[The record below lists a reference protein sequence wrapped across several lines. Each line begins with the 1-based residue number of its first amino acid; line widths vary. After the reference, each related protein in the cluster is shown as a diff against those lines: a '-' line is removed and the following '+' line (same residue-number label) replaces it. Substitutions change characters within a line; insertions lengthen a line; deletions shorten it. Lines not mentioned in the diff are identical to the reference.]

1 MVLGLLRIR
10 LRFVA
15 HSRKEKRALVKSVVE
30 RLRHRYNA
38 AVSEAGDLDAFDL
51 ATIAVACLSS
61 ESAHADAQL
70 QEIAR
75 TIENWR
81 LDAEVVDVETEIIAV

>member
-38 AVSEAGDLDAFDL
+38 AVSEAGDLDALDL

>member
-38 AVSEAGDLDAFDL
+38 AVSEAGDLDALDL

-75 TIENWR
+75 TVENWR
-81 LDAEVVDVETEIIAV
+81 LDAEVVDIETEIIAV

>member
-38 AVSEAGDLDAFDL
+38 AVSEAGDLDVLDL

>member
-38 AVSEAGDLDAFDL
+38 AVSEAGDLDALDL
-51 ATIAVACLSS
+51 TTIAVACLSS

>member
-38 AVSEAGDLDAFDL
+38 AVTEAGDLDALDL
-51 ATIAVACLSS
+51 TTIAVACLST
-61 ESAHADAQL
+61 EGAHADAQL
-70 QEIAR
+70 QEIASAV
-75 TIENWR
+75 EGWR
-81 LDAEVVDVETEIIAV
+81 LDAEVVDIETELISV

>member
-1 MVLGLLRIR
+1 MVVGLLRLR

-38 AVSEAGDLDAFDL
+38 AVREAGDLDAHDL
-51 ATIAVACLSS
+51 ATIAVACLAGDA
-61 ESAHADAQL
+61 AHADAQL
-70 QEIAR
+70 QRIAR
-75 TIENWR
+75 AVEGWR
-81 LDAEVVDVETEIIAV
+81 LDAEIVALETELISV

>member
-38 AVSEAGDLDAFDL
+38 AVSEAGDLDSLDL
-51 ATIAVACLSS
+51 TTIAVACLSS

-75 TIENWR
+75 AVEGWR
-81 LDAEVVDVETEIIAV
+81 LDAEVVDIETELIGV